1 LEGLLL
7 EIVLES
13 DPARFALLATGQRA
27 DLLVVDADMAEDL
40 AALAAMARSAAPAL
54 RTAIITGYWSDRE
67 PALRQIADVMLFKPP
82 RRRAWHQALAQL
94 GVLPLAAA

>member
-1 LEGLLL
+1 
-7 EIVLES
+7 
-13 DPARFALLATGQRA
+13 
-27 DLLVVDADMAEDL
+27 MAEDL

-67 PALRQIADVMLFKPP
+67 PALRQIANVMLFKPP
-82 RRRAWHQALAQL
+82 RRRAWRQALAQL